1 MGWLGLLFG
10 LNLSFISSD
19 VLINVLNNNA
29 DENRYIP
36 QKQDTMLV
44 LEQIM
49 AFIHIFLALDNV
61 YHTSCR
67 GSANFSH
74 VIPSTSGRETELTSE
89 DEVARLLKCSDHY
102 TALGFNRFQ
111 NVDVSVLKKEY
122 RKRVN
127 SFYVC
132 SLL

>member
-29 DENRYIP
+29 DENRYYIP

-49 AFIHIFLALDNV
+49 VFIHIFWL
-61 YHTSCR
+61 
-67 GSANFSH
+67 
-74 VIPSTSGRETELTSE
+74 
-89 DEVARLLKCSDHY
+89 
-102 TALGFNRFQ
+102 
-111 NVDVSVLKKEY
+111 
-122 RKRVN
+122 
-127 SFYVC
+127 
-132 SLL
+132 